1 MRLLLDGFEDDA
13 RRRRLADARRPV
25 EQEVLRVGRGELR
38 GERLDGTLLADD
50 LFERLGA
57 QKLHDGLRE
66 MNLFERFEF
75 LALLRRLRR
84 LDRALLVLQD
94 LHADVLH
101 IVLMVLFELFLNLL
115 LDLVLHAAP
124 RHDVGD
130 ALGKLDEDGGDLR
143 LRRHA
148 LDRRVLVNDAL
159 KRKNALAANG
169 RAHEAHGVHLARL
182 DDEPVRSRLV
192 GENRIER
199 IDLAVEALCRRVGLR
214 FGRGRCGA

>member
-1 MRLLLDGFEDDA
+1 M
-13 RRRRLADARRPV
+13 
-25 EQEVLRVGRGELR
+25 LRVGRGELR

-50 LFERLGA
+50 LFERFGA
-57 QKLHDGLRE
+57 QEFHDGLRE
-66 MNLFERFEF
+66 MHLFERFEF

-84 LDRALLVLQD
+84 LNRALLVLQD

-124 RHDVGD
+124 RHDVSD

-148 LDRRVLVNDAL
+148 LDCRILVDDAL
-159 KRKNALAANG
+159 KCKNALAANG

-192 GENRIER
+192 GEDRIER
-199 IDLAVEALCRRVGLR
+199 VDLAVKALCRRVGLR
-214 FGRGRCGA
+214 FRRGRCRA